1 MKIKPVVFSFGGAI
15 IISLFFTLSLFC
27 IFFQYA
33 GSLNSAKEAISTLAN
48 YFGGITTL
56 WAAIIAAYLFVDWK
70 EQHNKNIEKDLVFD
84 VISKF
89 DNADFNLSEF
99 HESFNFFKLKAQEI
113 YKLSDEEFK
122 NLNLSLSEIVKKLN
136 GVSLAFSTYEE
147 ALRKYSL
154 LSDSKHHSEA
164 KDQLK
169 VLYKSILFIQR
180 LEIVF
185 PKTLD
190 DIDIIM
196 LDIKRAING
205 LENNINN
212 DLLVKVKA

>member
-1 MKIKPVVFSFGGAI
+1 MNISKMASTVILATAFATIFLFSIIFYLYGGVYGVLKDA
-15 IISLFFTLSLFC
+15 LSMTASF
-27 IFFQYA
+27 
-33 GSLNSAKEAISTLAN
+33 
-48 YFGGITTL
+48 FGGIATL
-56 WAAIIAAYLFVDWK
+56 VAAYIATQLFNDWK
-70 EQHNKNIEKDLVFD
+70 EQHNKNIEKDLVLD

-99 HESFNFFKLKAQEI
+99 YESYNFFKLKVQEI

-169 VLYKSILFIQR
+169 VLYKSILLIQR

-196 LDIKRAING
+196 PDIKHAING
-205 LENNINN
+205 LESNINN
-212 DLLVKVKA
+212 YLLIKVKA